1 MTMIPQD
8 EQVHAELLQ
17 AFRKYFE
24 ANQRWI
30 SEGTK
35 RAGMDTRYW
44 LLEIKK
50 LCDRRRALI
59 MEWRRLRNIEM
70 AEQKAQRRSQKA
82 TKANS
87 TDTN

>member
-8 EQVHAELLQ
+8 EDIHAQLLQ
-17 AFRKYFE
+17 AFRQYFE

-30 SEGTK
+30 NEGTK

-44 LLEIKK
+44 LLEIQK
-50 LCDRRRALI
+50 LCKQRRGII

-70 AEQKAQRRSQKA
+70 AEQKARRRSQKQQA
-82 TKANS
+82 AGTK
-87 TDTN
+87 DTN

>member
-1 MTMIPQD
+1 MSMIPQD
-8 EQVHAELLQ
+8 EEIHAQLMQ

-30 SEGTK
+30 SESSK

-44 LLEIKK
+44 LLEIQK
-50 LCDRRRALI
+50 LCKQRRDLI

-70 AEQKAQRRSQKA
+70 AEQKARRRSQKQQA
-82 TKANS
+82 AGTK
-87 TDTN
+87 DTN

>member
-1 MTMIPQD
+1 MIPQD
-8 EQVHAELLQ
+8 EEIHAQLMQ

-30 SEGTK
+30 SESSK

-44 LLEIKK
+44 LLEIQK
-50 LCDRRRALI
+50 LCKQRRDLI

-70 AEQKAQRRSQKA
+70 AEQKARRRSQKQQA
-82 TKANS
+82 AGAK
-87 TDTN
+87 DTN